1 MRIWRS
7 TRLRVS
13 GLGVGLLAVLL
24 LANPHDAAA
33 AAQPCERACLEGF
46 VDQYLEAMLAHDPHR
61 APIENG
67 VFTTNVP
74 TPPLHSR
81 DRRFVAI
88 DPEHG
93 MNSGWSSWEEG
104 MSTEGRDASK

>member
-1 MRIWRS
+1 VRIWRS

-46 VDQYLEAMLAHDPHR
+46 VDQYLEAMLAHDHQRSNTAAAYPR
-61 APIENG
+61 AP
-67 VFTTNVP
+67 
-74 TPPLHSR
+74 LRSHR
-81 DRRFVAI
+81 
-88 DPEHG
+88 
-93 MNSGWSSWEEG
+93 SGEG